1 VIERLL
7 LDTHAPLWALT
18 SPGRLPGRV
27 AKAIRAT
34 ETDFY
39 VSPVATWEIA
49 IKSVLGK
56 INADVGIVAGGAA
69 PHTST
74 SSQSPFAHTLR
85 LALLPGHHRDPF
97 DRLLAAQAIEE
108 RLTLV
113 THNPAI
119 ARYPVTV
126 LWG

>member
-1 VIERLL
+1 MIERLL

-27 AKAIRAT
+27 AKAVRAT
-34 ETDFY
+34 ETDVY

-74 SSQSPFAHTLR
+74 SSQSP
-85 LALLPGHHRDPF
+85 LPTRCVSPSCQD
-97 DRLLAAQAIEE
+97 I
-108 RLTLV
+108 
-113 THNPAI
+113 
-119 ARYPVTV
+119 TV
-126 LWG
+126 IPSTGSWRRRPSRSG